1 MVVISLRFM
10 KGSITFVGLSALPVF
25 PPQQTKGT
33 LAADLLSQQAG
44 LPEKLQAALFEEG
57 VFLPKGVSAEL
68 ACSPRFFALAQQ
80 HRVSAGL
87 WVRNSKLAAV
97 LKHLV
102 AQ

>member
-1 MVVISLRFM
+1 M
-10 KGSITFVGLSALPVF
+10 KGSITFVGLSALPVV
-25 PPQQTKGT
+25 PPQQTEGA

-44 LPEKLQAALFEEG
+44 LPEKLQLALSEEG
-57 VFLPKGVSAEL
+57 VFLPKGVSNEA
-68 ACSPRFFALAQQ
+68 ACSPRFFSLAHQ